1 MSDFKNKLIEKY
13 TEYFIL
19 NNPSNKK
26 EDQATTDF
34 YNKKIEQYYVP
45 YISHIESKRKKSKEV
60 EEFLTSEAS
69 LRIDQRERI
78 TMIGLLC
85 IASIFSER
93 PSLKIYTDEL
103 KGFDEIRYYFN
114 LEEFENSII
123 SFLNYDIE
131 INILELIQILE
142 QNRNINLQNTYFK
155 TLNIE
160 RDEIKKDL
168 YNIEEKRKY
177 NAKNPRPKKEHE
189 IVHEKNS
196 EFIKEKFM
204 LNDEVI
210 NKSTF
215 ELINSDVK
223 SKTGMEE
230 LKQILNKIIN
240 KQRGKNGF
248 SKAKLLKSIQAFIYL
263 LFDND
268 QYGIKRK
275 ETFDALNSKRRED
288 EYDGNYNKYY
298 NKRIESLVFKK

>member
-1 MSDFKNKLIEKY
+1 MSDFKNILIEKY
-13 TEYFIL
+13 TEYFIQ
-19 NNPSNKK
+19 NNPSYSKD
-26 EDQATTDF
+26 DQATIDF
-34 YNKKIEQYYVP
+34 CNAKLEQYYAP
-45 YISHIESKRKKSKEV
+45 YISYIVDKKKISNET
-60 EEFLTSEAS
+60 EELLTSEAS
-69 LRIDQRERI
+69 LKFDSRRRYMVIFK
-78 TMIGLLC
+78 LC
-85 IASIFSER
+85 ITSIFSER

-103 KGFDEIRYYFN
+103 TGFDEIRYYFN

-123 SFLNYDIE
+123 PFLNYDIE

-189 IVHEKNS
+189 IVYEENS
-196 EFIKEKFM
+196 EFIKEKFK
-204 LNDEVI
+204 LNDETI

-248 SKAKLLKSIQAFIYL
+248 SKSKLLKSIQAFIYL
-263 LFDND
+263 LFEND

-275 ETFDALNSKRRED
+275 ETFDEQNNKRKED
-288 EYDGNYNKYY
+288 EYDGDYKRYY
-298 NKRIESLVFKK
+298 NKRIDSLVFKK